1 LRPASD
7 VSVVAP
13 MLLLRGVP
21 VHMPHVTIKIECNGG
36 HGVAEIIRSERG
48 PPGDVFVAFEEL
60 RWASLLCSAIYLRQ
74 EYPYDAIGPALTSC
88 FHSLSTSLVLLF
100 DGT

>member
-1 LRPASD
+1 
-7 VSVVAP
+7 

-21 VHMPHVTIKIECNGG
+21 VHMPDVTIKIECNGG

-60 RWASLLCSAIYLRQ
+60 RWASLHRAMQCN
-74 EYPYDAIGPALTSC
+74 
-88 FHSLSTSLVLLF
+88 LSEAGIPV
-100 DGT
+100 